1 VKKKNIFMELREEAR
16 KHGFEKEA
24 DILYLK
30 RDLDGFKKLL
40 NKNGHFLDHDSLS
53 HERNR
58 LK

>member
-1 VKKKNIFMELREEAR
+1 MELREEAR